1 MPDSRP
7 QVDRAEAAYNALRDL
22 AHTVRDTPPTQL
34 YELNRE
40 LLGIARLVPDV
51 LRKVSALALARSDE
65 AVLDSS
71 TPGGSGKGEVERAA
85 RRLLAASELI
95 DAAESDLDRA
105 SQALSVLVWHPE
117 TTDAAPTLR
126 EPQMTAARHGQG
138 TSPSTPVSSPVL
150 AGPPRPLRSPS
161 QGVPG
166 LSR

>member
-1 MPDSRP
+1 MAAGVLSAGHARAILSLDGTEGG
-7 QVDRAEAAYNALRDL
+7 AEAMQRL
-22 AHTVRDTPPTQL
+22 ADK
-34 YELNRE
+34 
-40 LLGIARLVPDV
+40 I
-51 LRKVSALALARSDE
+51 DE

-150 AGPPRPLRSPS
+150 AGPPRPRRSPS